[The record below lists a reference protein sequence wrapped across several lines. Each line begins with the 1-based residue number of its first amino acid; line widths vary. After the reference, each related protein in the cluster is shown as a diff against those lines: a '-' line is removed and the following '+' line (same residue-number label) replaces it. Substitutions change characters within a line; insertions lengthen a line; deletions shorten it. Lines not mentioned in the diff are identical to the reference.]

1 MGEGLEL
8 KSTFVFGGAIMIVLE
23 ITFKLECKILKND
36 DGCLKWFFFFPITF
50 LFKCFR

>member
-1 MGEGLEL
+1 
-8 KSTFVFGGAIMIVLE
+8 MIVLE